1 MAVDWANLA
10 DDELLGAVVSA
21 RPGAWPELMR
31 RYQRLL
37 IGCVRK
43 ALRRYRV
50 FVSDED
56 LDDVVATVHVNLVK
70 DDYRKLR
77 SFDPT
82 RGYRLS
88 SWIGLI
94 ATTTA
99 LDALRRRAPDHASL
113 DGDGDGDGDGAPP
126 RQVADDAPSSSD
138 ALETR
143 QRWQALLGA
152 VRALGAADQEFLRL
166 YYEEDLEPEALAE
179 RLGISVATVYSRKNK
194 VTAKLRQFVEESRED
209 P

>member
-1 MAVDWANLA
+1 VTALP
-10 DDELLGAVVSA
+10 DDELLTAVVA
-21 RPGAWPELMR
+21 GEDGAWPELMR

-37 IGCVRK
+37 VGCVRK

-50 FVSDED
+50 FVSED
-56 LDDVVATVHVNLVK
+56 DIEDVVATVHVNLVK
-70 DDYRKLR
+70 DDYKKLR

-99 LDALRRRAPDHASL
+99 LDALRRRAPDHTSL
-113 DGDGDGDGDGAPP
+113 DGDGEGGIDAP
-126 RQVADDAPSSSD
+126 VVVDDAPSASD
-138 ALETR
+138 TLES
-143 QRWQALLGA
+143 QERWRALLGA
-152 VRALGAADQEFLRL
+152 INELGEADREFLRL
-166 YYEEDLEPEALAE
+166 YYDEELEPEALAA

-194 VTAKLRQFVEESRED
+194 VAAKLRRIVAKDGPKDGED